1 MIEERVDEGTPAG
14 GQRERIVHA
23 TGKLFRDKGYYGASM
38 ADIGRAVGLEK
49 GSLYS
54 HITAKHE
61 VLRELA
67 ERGAA
72 LFLDGVAPIA
82 ASGDPTPL
90 RLRAALRVH
99 LRVVA
104 HDSDLATVFLQE
116 WRHLDED
123 ARCGIVRSRDRYE
136 LLWRD
141 MVRDGVR
148 DGAFGAD
155 TDVEA
160 AVLLFLSAGNWAYQW
175 FDPSGT
181 LTPDEV
187 ADRFSALILR
197 GLGQRDGDE

>member
-1 MIEERVDEGTPAG
+1 MIQEREDDATPAS

-23 TGKLFRDKGYYGASM
+23 TGKLFRDKGYHGASM

-54 HITAKHE
+54 HITTKHD

-72 LFLDGVAPIA
+72 LFLDGVSPIA
-82 ASGDPTPL
+82 ASHDPAPL
-90 RLRAALRVH
+90 RLRAALRMH

-104 HDSDLATVFLQE
+104 DDIDLATVFLRE
-116 WRHLDED
+116 WRHLDEP
-123 ARCGIVRSRDRYE
+123 ARARSIQSRDRYE
-136 LLWRD
+136 ALWRD

-148 DGAFGAD
+148 DGDFRAD
-155 TDVEA
+155 TDVGA
-160 AVLLFLSAGNWAYQW
+160 AATLFLSAGNWAYQW
-175 FDPSGT
+175 FDPSGD

-187 ADRFSALILR
+187 ADRFSAIILR
-197 GLGQRDGDE
+197 GLEQRDGDA